1 MQSARPPLRRSL
13 TPAVRLRAKRRHLCP
28 ASSAGNRQR
37 VNAHPPARCKS
48 RCESTVEARPRE
60 EKAKGALDGWTLRTA
75 PSSSAAAERGERD
88 RRVAGKQ
95 EGARGIC
102 VGGYGAGELKEGIR
116 SAIRWGPTGLPYP
129 TLGSGARP
137 RGGRGPGPRA
147 RSTCPLPPVAIALQ
161 RRLGDLRLRACVG
174 ARRLGGKDGELSALL
189 VLAAAGPPPLRS
201 GTDGRW
207 CHFTCESWRRRVAT
221 YQRLGSRVFRLFSGG
236 RRKQPHKHAAG
247 LRRLDQKQRR
257 HGCTCNYRQ

>member
-1 MQSARPPLRRSL
+1 
-13 TPAVRLRAKRRHLCP
+13 
-28 ASSAGNRQR
+28 

-189 VLAAAGPPPLRS
+189 VLAAAGPPCARAR
-201 GTDGRW
+201 TDGGVTSLVKAGDVELP
-207 CHFTCESWRRRVAT
+207 HISGSALASSDFSPEGGESSHTNVLRACGGWTPAEAGPEAASTWMHMQLQTVVA
-221 YQRLGSRVFRLFSGG
+221 SC
-236 RRKQPHKHAAG
+236 KQPQVVRIYSLTHEA
-247 LRRLDQKQRR
+247 
-257 HGCTCNYRQ
+257 